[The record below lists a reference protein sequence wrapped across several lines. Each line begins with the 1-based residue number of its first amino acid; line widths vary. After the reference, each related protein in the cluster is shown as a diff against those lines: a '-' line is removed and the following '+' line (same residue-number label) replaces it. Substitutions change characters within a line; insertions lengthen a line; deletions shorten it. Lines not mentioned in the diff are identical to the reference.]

1 GDDKKSKDAIP
12 EWDGNPGRWRHF
24 ETAVKWFPRTLKRQE
39 RDLAANRI
47 IGRMLQSKTIAI
59 RTFAT
64 TLDPDRYENPNG
76 HILLLDDLRSS
87 PLGKLPIPD
96 AAHKIKHYYKDFKRR
111 KGETVGALLIREQDC
126 YSEMVQAL
134 ERLLE
139 EMGDNDKYKQC
150 RECCGYFESDRG
162 AAGRGQWYCQRCWDH
177 WEPSPDASAPS
188 AADDAPAEEAEEADE
203 LERQSITSRS
213 QISRTERFHRQESM
227 ASKLKV
233 SEAMAVGSTFFGHAS
248 GVLKVLRGFFLLE
261 AMDFTEKEKQDVRVV
276 TQNRLDFDAISKAL
290 KERWEDKALVQRD
303 FGPRAMPRYGPESGP
318 QSALVAELDEVR
330 GPDWYDGY
338 AAAVQAWEND
348 GYDHHENEDDYDVVE
363 EPQLASE
370 PEESEAMDEDLNH
383 LNEELEAAQA
393 MAAEASRTLVQ
404 ARQAV
409 AAAHKDR
416 GPKGSK
422 GSKGGKGSKYR
433 DRDHDQKGKNANY
446 LEFHT
451 ITHGFDELQGLYQ
464 AELNDS
470 GLAPSEAMVDC
481 GASASAGGE
490 RAVQALVAAVAAANP
505 QARIEINKNER
516 PWFRFGDNKWGR
528 ALYKVS
534 VEFEPGFV
542 LGIFALSPGVPL
554 VLLGM
559 TARDLE
565 SWPAIVNFRTGE
577 AVIRGQLVQLRKTPG
592 KGHCILDLVKHVSDI
607 LNPTAGKDEWV
618 PVDIDAD
625 KKEEGPEVKS
635 PSAAASSGPTTQ
647 VKREFVFNG
656 QKMEYVTSEGKVKE
670 RDPGNAHQGRKKEKQ
685 MELDPAFALQV
696 DPRDPRTT
704 RGPCGQTHR
713 KYFTVNNQWGQTRT
727 CYRCGLRLL
736 YVPTAKAPMTN
747 LSMQHPKLVES
758 GLELVRHCNLWETAN
773 HEQVTA
779 MINIATSLRRLPGTE
794 IRHTPDALLEML
806 GASNPRRKVQMAEPL
821 LAAGRRRTL
830 LAGLA
835 LAMTVGTITE
845 AVEICC
851 HPNSMLTDECTNIG
865 LSMERISVENGY
877 NLSTKAG
884 FEAASKKLDEVMPKR
899 AWISLP
905 CTLWTSLTN
914 FNYKTP
920 EARARLEK
928 DRLRD
933 RRRVKYGVLLLLKIV
948 DNGGEVYF
956 EWPHRCQGWKIP
968 ELNFL
973 RTELRRRGRHVFE
986 DRIDG
991 CMYGL
996 RDYNT
1001 NELVEKGWRIMTT
1014 NPEFSKVA
1022 TVCDHSHGHRVI
1034 SGKLHTA
1041 ATAYYPQAMCKAIAR
1056 LWHAQLRTPIDLNM
1070 ALENPAVLDLE
1081 NAYLMERDT
1090 ESIYVADPTEPERE
1104 QVRAMLSRIHKAAG
1118 HPGNEHLAYWCKK
1131 RQCPRWIIEEAINL
1145 RCEACDLVKH
1155 GLTHK
1160 VKASLDIPMAPWQ
1173 AAVMDVSDLTFPD
1186 LNVKARFLLI
1196 AEVATGLMC
1205 GDITAKIGLKDKGTD
1220 SSATLFTTFA
1230 RAYLQ
1235 HYPKPR
1241 WVFVDP
1247 QPSFVGGEFKDNCQ
1261 LAGIGVS
1268 AKPGGAHWM
1277 AGDIERRISTVKQV
1291 MRKLRLQYPKLSPET
1306 VFYISIAAA
1315 NNMDNIKGYT
1325 PMQWAFGF
1333 SPTEDPILAH
1343 NAATGKLKSDF
1354 FEIERVRADAEATY
1368 LKEKASRKI
1377 SELKNSA
1384 PRPRHEYKRGDWVC
1398 VWRSYAATG
1407 KRKLSGQDFFTDGL
1421 FIGPGRVFSEPA
1433 VQTGNKDGV
1442 IWVIMGNRCWRCAAE
1457 QLRPATQSEIVQI
1470 NLKKDDILNS
1480 PLEDVWRHLQDFD
1493 DIAGEPSP
1501 TADGMRM
1508 LPRQPLEGMPRV
1520 IENPDVAVE
1529 PHDVTEAD
1537 DDLEVDEDNS
1547 APEPPQI
1554 KRTRLRGKQPTV
1566 SWPPVPTEAF
1576 QPRFGRSSSSRASAE
1591 VAHAALFKAASDHVE
1606 ASETDIINFVQDPN
1620 NEAEMDLMK
1629 IEIETDLE
1637 EFCFDASAY
1646 LEKQLNRVANN
1657 TVKKG
1662 VEVSFGRLSPEEKPL
1677 FQEAMARGLAEH
1689 LEVPTVRAASA
1700 YADYNRGKDIPADKL
1715 IKMRWLLTWKPLTPP
1730 EPPDK
1735 SDPHPVSTPDGK
1747 FKAKARIILL
1757 GFSHPDLVSRDKFGD
1772 RVLPTASPTISRKGK
1787 LALLQMAAFHGWTFE
1802 LADAKSAFLQ
1812 AGHTEEWRKL
1822 YTKGVKELRQALQ
1835 INEEESMRVL
1845 AAIYGITNAPWVFW
1859 KYVDHKIHEAGGKS
1873 VLIEPCIWII
1883 QDQNGTVC
1891 GVIGSHV
1898 DDFGIAGDSDNKFYL
1913 DMKNMLKEMLRWS
1926 PWRSTPCMWAGMW
1939 ITQEP
1944 SGKIHASQEEFCHQ
1958 LLEIRVESGKYL
1970 SKDDKLKPEDVT
1982 QFRAGLMICQWRATQ
1997 TAPQFSCRV
2006 SLLAQR
2012 VNEATFGDLK
2022 DTNALIR
2029 DVKRTARDSLVFH
2042 NFNSNGGGK
2051 LKWDDLVIVTWV
2063 DASRL
2068 LQRGGYIVAFTTA
2081 EILKQKECAV
2091 SIADWRSYKLKR
2103 TGIGTNGC
2111 EGQALYD
2118 GENAAYLMRML
2129 WSVMHGVPVT
2139 AHTQE
2144 EVAQSMTSVLVID
2157 SRGVYDSVHNKESFG
2172 IGLSDARTGVEVL
2185 HVKANCGPEKNQH
2198 LVWVPS
2204 DLNLT
2209 DGLTKDSPEARKPL
2223 ALWLARR
2230 TWIIRYDEDF
2240 MSARKRQRANKLAQ
2254 DKPQAST
2261 DAEAEAADA
2270 LAFLDLS

>member
-1 GDDKKSKDAIP
+1 MERDDKKAKDAIP

-76 HILLLDDLRSS
+76 HLLLLDDLRSS

-96 AAHKIKHYYKDFKRR
+96 AAHKIKHYYKDFKRP

-150 RECCGYFESDRG
+150 QECFGYFERDRG
-162 AAGRGQWYCQRCWDH
+162 AAGRGQWYCQRCWDT
-177 WEPSPDASAPS
+177 WDGNPDTPAT
-188 AADDAPAEEAEEADE
+188 AADAAPAEEAEEAYE
-203 LERQSITSRS
+203 YERHSTTSRS
-213 QISRTERFHRQESM
+213 QGSRTDRFHRQESM

-303 FGPRAMPRYGPESGP
+303 FGPRAMPRYGPESGQ
-318 QSALVAELDEVR
+318 QSALAAEFDDVH

-338 AAAVQAWEND
+338 AAAVHAWENE
-348 GYDHHENEDDYDVVE
+348 GYDHHEDEDDYDIEE

-370 PEESEAMDEDLNH
+370 PEGSEAVDEDLNH

-416 GPKGSK
+416 GPKG
-422 GSKGGKGSKYR
+422 GKGGKGDKYR
-433 DRDHDQKGKNANY
+433 DRDRDQKGKNANY

-451 ITHGFDELQGLYQ
+451 ITHGFDELQGMYQ
-464 AELNDS
+464 AEQNDS
-470 GLAPSEAMVDC
+470 GLAPSKAMVDC

-505 QARIEINKNER
+505 QARIEINQNER
-516 PWFRFGDNKWGR
+516 PWFRFGDNKWGK

-559 TARDLE
+559 TALE

-577 AVIRGQLVQLRKTPG
+577 AVIRGRLVQLRKTPV
-592 KGHCILDLVKHVSDI
+592 KGHCILDLVKHVSEI
-607 LNPTAGKDEWV
+607 LNPTEQNTEGLAKAFQRCDFRQSASRRFSQHAFMEGKDEWQT
-618 PVDIDAD
+618 VDTDANM
-625 KKEEGPEVKS
+625 KEEGTEVKS

-670 RDPGNAHQGRKKEKQ
+670 GDPGSTHQGRKKEKQ

-704 RGPCGQTHR
+704 RGPCGKMHR

-736 YVPTAKAPMTN
+736 YIPTTNAPMTN

-779 MINIATSLRRLPGTE
+779 MINIATSLRRPWDRDPPRAGRAAGDAGGSEPQAQGPGGGTST
-794 IRHTPDALLEML
+794 RAGL
-806 GASNPRRKVQMAEPL
+806 SRVPRQL
-821 LAAGRRRTL
+821 LAAGRRRSL

-865 LSMERISVENGY
+865 LSMERISIENGY

-884 FEAASKKLDEVMPKR
+884 FEAAGKKLDEVMPKR

-914 FNYKTP
+914 FNYQTP

-928 DRLRD
+928 YRLRD

-948 DNGGEVYF
+948 DDGGEIYF

-968 ELNFL
+968 ELKFL
-973 RTELRRRGRHVFE
+973 RMELRRRGRHVFE

-1001 NELVEKGWRIMTT
+1001 NELVEKGWRILTT
-1014 NPEFSKVA
+1014 DPEFSKVA

-1034 SGKLHTA
+1034 NGKQHTA

-1056 LWHAQLRTPIDLNM
+1056 LWHAQLRKPIDLNM

-1090 ESIYVADPTEPERE
+1090 GSIYVAEPTDLERE
-1104 QVRAMLSRIHKAAG
+1104 QVRAILSRIHKAAG

-1131 RQCPRWIIEEAINL
+1131 RQCPRWIIEEAIYL

-1155 GLTHK
+1155 GLSHK

-1196 AEVATGLMC
+1196 AEVATGLMG

-1247 QPSFVGGEFKDNCQ
+1247 QTSFVGGEFKDNCQ

-1277 AGDIERRISTVKQV
+1277 AGDIERRISIVKQV

-1354 FEIERVRADAEATY
+1354 FEIERARADAEATY

-1398 VWRSYAATG
+1398 VWRSHAATG

-1421 FIGPGRVFSEPA
+1421 FIGPGRVLFSEPA

-1493 DIAGEPSP
+1493 DIAGEPYP

-1508 LPRQPLEGMPRV
+1508 LPRQPLESMPRV

-1529 PHDVTEAD
+1529 PHDVTEAEGD
-1537 DDLEVDEDNS
+1537 QEVDEDNS

-1554 KRTRLRGKQPTV
+1554 KRTRVRGKTPTA

-1591 VAHAALFKAASDHVE
+1591 VAHAALFQAASDHAE
-1606 ASETDIINFVQDPN
+1606 ASDIDIINFVQDPN
-1620 NEAEMDLMK
+1620 NESEMDLMK
-1629 IEIETDLE
+1629 IEIEADLE

-1662 VEVSFGRLSPEEKPL
+1662 VEVSFGRLSPEDKPL

-1689 LEVPTVRAASA
+1689 LEVPTVRAASD
-1700 YADYNRGKDIPADKL
+1700 YADYNHGKDIPADKL

-1747 FKAKARIILL
+1747 FKAKARIIML

-1772 RVLPTASPTISRKGK
+1772 RNL
-1787 LALLQMAAFHGWTFE
+1787 
-1802 LADAKSAFLQ
+1802 
-1812 AGHTEEWRKL
+1812 
-1822 YTKGVKELRQALQ
+1822 
-1835 INEEESMRVL
+1835 
-1845 AAIYGITNAPWVFW
+1845 
-1859 KYVDHKIHEAGGKS
+1859 
-1873 VLIEPCIWII
+1873 
-1883 QDQNGTVC
+1883 
-1891 GVIGSHV
+1891 
-1898 DDFGIAGDSDNKFYL
+1898 
-1913 DMKNMLKEMLRWS
+1913 LKEMLRWS
-1926 PWRSTPCMWAGMW
+1926 PWRSTPCMWAGTW

-1958 LLEIRVESGKYL
+1958 LLEIRVESGKYR

-1982 QFRAGLMICQWRATQ
+1982 QFRAGLMKCQWRTTQ

-2006 SLLAQR
+2006 PLLAQR

-2042 NFNSNGGGK
+2042 NFNSNCGGK
-2051 LKWDDLVIVTWV
+2051 LKWDDLVIATWV
-2063 DASRL
+2063 GASRL
-2068 LQRGGYIVAFTTA
+2068 LQRGGYIVGFTTA

-2111 EGQALYD
+2111 EGQAVYD
-2118 GENAAYLMRML
+2118 GENAAYLMRLL

-2157 SRGVYDSVHNKESFG
+2157 SRGVHDSVRNKESFG

-2223 ALWLARR
+2223 AMWLARR

-2254 DKPQAST
+2254 DKPQPTT

>member
-1 GDDKKSKDAIP
+1 MERDDKKSKDAIP

-76 HILLLDDLRSS
+76 HLLLLDDLRSS
-87 PLGKLPIPD
+87 PLEKLPIPD

-139 EMGDNDKYKQC
+139 EMGDNDKFKQC
-150 RECCGYFESDRG
+150 QECFGYFERGQG
-162 AAGRGQWYCQRCWDH
+162 AAGRGQWYCQRCWDT
-177 WEPSPDASAPS
+177 WDGNPDTP
-188 AADDAPAEEAEEADE
+188 
-203 LERQSITSRS
+203 
-213 QISRTERFHRQESM
+213 
-227 ASKLKV
+227 
-233 SEAMAVGSTFFGHAS
+233 
-248 GVLKVLRGFFLLE
+248 VLRGFFLLE

-303 FGPRAMPRYGPESGP
+303 FGPRAMPRYGPEAGP
-318 QSALVAELDEVR
+318 QSALTAEFDDVH

-338 AAAVQAWEND
+338 AAAVQAWENE
-348 GYDHHENEDDYDVVE
+348 GYDHHEDEDDYDIEE
-363 EPQLASE
+363 EPQLAPE
-370 PEESEAMDEDLNH
+370 PEGSEAVDEDLNH

-393 MAAEASRTLVQ
+393 MAAEASR
-404 ARQAV
+404 
-409 AAAHKDR
+409 
-416 GPKGSK
+416 P
-422 GSKGGKGSKYR
+422 KGGKGGKYR
-433 DRDHDQKGKNANY
+433 DRDRDQKGKNANY

-451 ITHGFDELQGLYQ
+451 ITHGFDELQGMYQ
-464 AELNDS
+464 AEQNDS

-490 RAVQALVAAVAAANP
+490 RAVQALIAAVAAANP
-505 QARIEINKNER
+505 QARIEINQNER
-516 PWFRFGDNKWGR
+516 PWFRFGDNKWGK

-534 VEFEPGFV
+534 VAFEPGFV
-542 LGIFALSPGVPL
+542 LGIFALSPGIPL

-559 TARDLE
+559 TALE

-577 AVIRGQLVQLRKTPG
+577 AVIRGQLVQLRKTPV
-592 KGHCILDLVKHVSDI
+592 KGHCILDLVKHVSEI
-607 LNPTAGKDEWV
+607 LNPTEKNTEGLAKDEWV
-618 PVDIDAD
+618 PVDMDAD
-625 KKEEGPEVKS
+625 KKEEGAEVKS

-670 RDPGNAHQGRKKEKQ
+670 RDPGSTHQGRKKEKQ
-685 MELDPAFALQV
+685 MEMDPAFALQA

-704 RGPCGQTHR
+704 RGPCGKMHR

-736 YVPTAKAPMTN
+736 YIPTTKAPMTN
-747 LSMQHPKLVES
+747 LNMQHPKLVES

-794 IRHTPDALLEML
+794 IRHAPDALLEML
-806 GASNPRRKVQMAEPL
+806 GAANPRS
-821 LAAGRRRTL
+821 L

-835 LAMTVGTITE
+835 LVMTVGTITE

-851 HPNSMLTDECTNIG
+851 HPNSMLTDECTKIG
-865 LSMERISVENGY
+865 LSMERISIENGY

-884 FEAASKKLDEVMPKR
+884 FEAAGKKLDEVMPKR

-914 FNYKTP
+914 FNYQTP

-948 DNGGEVYF
+948 DYGGEVYF

-973 RTELRRRGRHVFE
+973 RMELRRRGRHVFE

-1001 NELVEKGWRIMTT
+1001 NELVEKGWRILTT
-1014 NPEFSKVA
+1014 DPEFSKVA
-1022 TVCDHSHGHRVI
+1022 TVCDRSHGHRVI
-1034 SGKLHTA
+1034 NGKQHTA

-1081 NAYLMERDT
+1081 NTYLMERDT
-1090 ESIYVADPTEPERE
+1090 GSIYVAEPTDLERE

-1155 GLTHK
+1155 GLSHK

-1247 QPSFVGGEFKDNCQ
+1247 QTSFVGGEFKDNCQ

-1277 AGDIERRISTVKQV
+1277 AGDIERRISIVKQV

-1384 PRPRHEYKRGDWVC
+1384 PR
-1398 VWRSYAATG
+1398 
-1407 KRKLSGQDFFTDGL
+1407 QDFFTDGL
-1421 FIGPGRVFSEPA
+1421 FIGPGRVLFSEPA
-1433 VQTGNKDGV
+1433 VQAGNKDGV

-1457 QLRPATQSEIVQI
+1457 QLRPATQSEIIQI

-1493 DIAGEPSP
+1493 DIAGEPYP
-1501 TADGMRM
+1501 TADDGMRM

-1529 PHDVTEAD
+1529 PHDVTEAEGD
-1537 DDLEVDEDNS
+1537 QEVDE
-1547 APEPPQI
+1547 
-1554 KRTRLRGKQPTV
+1554 
-1566 SWPPVPTEAF
+1566 
-1576 QPRFGRSSSSRASAE
+1576 
-1591 VAHAALFKAASDHVE
+1591 AASDHAE
-1606 ASETDIINFVQDPN
+1606 ASEIDIINFVQDPN
-1620 NEAEMDLMK
+1620 NESEMDLMK
-1629 IEIETDLE
+1629 IEIEADLE

-1677 FQEAMARGLAEH
+1677 FQEAMARELAEH

-1700 YADYNRGKDIPADKL
+1700 YADYNHGKDIPADKL

-1772 RVLPTASPTISRKGK
+1772 R
-1787 LALLQMAAFHGWTFE
+1787 
-1802 LADAKSAFLQ
+1802 D
-1812 AGHTEEWRKL
+1812 
-1822 YTKGVKELRQALQ
+1822 
-1835 INEEESMRVL
+1835 
-1845 AAIYGITNAPWVFW
+1845 
-1859 KYVDHKIHEAGGKS
+1859 
-1873 VLIEPCIWII
+1873 
-1883 QDQNGTVC
+1883 QDGTVC

-1926 PWRSTPCMWAGMW
+1926 PWRTTPCMWAGMW

-1982 QFRAGLMICQWRATQ
+1982 QFRAGLMKCQWRATQ

-2042 NFNSNGGGK
+2042 NFNSNCGGK

-2068 LQRGGYIVAFTTA
+2068 HQRGGYIVGFTTA

-2103 TGIGTNGC
+2103 TGIGTNVC

-2118 GENAAYLMRML
+2118 GENAAYLMRLL

-2240 MSARKRQRANKLAQ
+2240 MSARKRQRANRLAQ
-2254 DKPQAST
+2254 DKPQPTT

>member
-1 GDDKKSKDAIP
+1 
-12 EWDGNPGRWRHF
+12 R
-24 ETAVKWFPRTLKRQE
+24 V
-39 RDLAANRI
+39 
-47 IGRMLQSKTIAI
+47 
-59 RTFAT
+59 
-64 TLDPDRYENPNG
+64 
-76 HILLLDDLRSS
+76 
-87 PLGKLPIPD
+87 
-96 AAHKIKHYYKDFKRR
+96 
-111 KGETVGALLIREQDC
+111 
-126 YSEMVQAL
+126 
-134 ERLLE
+134 
-139 EMGDNDKYKQC
+139 
-150 RECCGYFESDRG
+150 
-162 AAGRGQWYCQRCWDH
+162 
-177 WEPSPDASAPS
+177 
-188 AADDAPAEEAEEADE
+188 
-203 LERQSITSRS
+203 
-213 QISRTERFHRQESM
+213 SM
-227 ASKLKV
+227 
-233 SEAMAVGSTFFGHAS
+233 E
-248 GVLKVLRGFFLLE
+248 
-261 AMDFTEKEKQDVRVV
+261 
-276 TQNRLDFDAISKAL
+276 
-290 KERWEDKALVQRD
+290 
-303 FGPRAMPRYGPESGP
+303 
-318 QSALVAELDEVR
+318 
-330 GPDWYDGY
+330 
-338 AAAVQAWEND
+338 
-348 GYDHHENEDDYDVVE
+348 
-363 EPQLASE
+363 
-370 PEESEAMDEDLNH
+370 
-383 LNEELEAAQA
+383 
-393 MAAEASRTLVQ
+393 
-404 ARQAV
+404 
-409 AAAHKDR
+409 
-416 GPKGSK
+416 
-422 GSKGGKGSKYR
+422 
-433 DRDHDQKGKNANY
+433 
-446 LEFHT
+446 
-451 ITHGFDELQGLYQ
+451 
-464 AELNDS
+464 
-470 GLAPSEAMVDC
+470 
-481 GASASAGGE
+481 
-490 RAVQALVAAVAAANP
+490 
-505 QARIEINKNER
+505 
-516 PWFRFGDNKWGR
+516 
-528 ALYKVS
+528 
-534 VEFEPGFV
+534 
-542 LGIFALSPGVPL
+542 
-554 VLLGM
+554 
-559 TARDLE
+559 
-565 SWPAIVNFRTGE
+565 
-577 AVIRGQLVQLRKTPG
+577 
-592 KGHCILDLVKHVSDI
+592 
-607 LNPTAGKDEWV
+607 GKDEWV

-625 KKEEGPEVKS
+625 KKEEGTEVKS

-670 RDPGNAHQGRKKEKQ
+670 RDPGNTHQGRKKEKQ

-704 RGPCGQTHR
+704 RGPCGKTHR

-794 IRHTPDALLEML
+794 IRHAPDALLEML
-806 GASNPRRKVQMAEPL
+806 GAANPRQL
-821 LAAGRRRTL
+821 LAAGRRKSL

-865 LSMERISVENGY
+865 LSMERISIENGY

-933 RRRVKYGVLLLLKIV
+933 RRRVKYGVLLMLKIV

-973 RTELRRRGRHVFE
+973 RMELRRRGRHVFE

-1014 NPEFSKVA
+1014 DPEFSKVA

-1090 ESIYVADPTEPERE
+1090 GSIYVAEPTDLERE
-1104 QVRAMLSRIHKAAG
+1104 QVRAMLSKIHKAAG

-1155 GLTHK
+1155 GVTHK

-1235 HYPKPR
+1235 RYPKPR

-1247 QPSFVGGEFKDNCQ
+1247 QTSFVGGEFKDNCQ

-1291 MRKLRLQYPKLSPET
+1291 MRKLRLQCPKLSPET

-1421 FIGPGRVFSEPA
+1421 FIGPGRVLFSEPA

-1493 DIAGEPSP
+1493 DIAGEPYP
-1501 TADGMRM
+1501 TADDMRM

-1537 DDLEVDEDNS
+1537 DDQEVDE
-1547 APEPPQI
+1547 
-1554 KRTRLRGKQPTV
+1554 
-1566 SWPPVPTEAF
+1566 
-1576 QPRFGRSSSSRASAE
+1576 
-1591 VAHAALFKAASDHVE
+1591 AASDHVE

-1629 IEIETDLE
+1629 IEIEADLE

-1677 FQEAMARGLAEH
+1677 FQEAMARELAEH

-1700 YADYNRGKDIPADKL
+1700 YADYNHGKDIPADKL

-1772 RVLPTASPTISRKGK
+1772 R
-1787 LALLQMAAFHGWTFE
+1787 
-1802 LADAKSAFLQ
+1802 D
-1812 AGHTEEWRKL
+1812 
-1822 YTKGVKELRQALQ
+1822 
-1835 INEEESMRVL
+1835 
-1845 AAIYGITNAPWVFW
+1845 
-1859 KYVDHKIHEAGGKS
+1859 
-1873 VLIEPCIWII
+1873 
-1883 QDQNGTVC
+1883 QDGTVC

-1982 QFRAGLMICQWRATQ
+1982 QFRAGLMKCQWRATQ

-2042 NFNSNGGGK
+2042 NFNSNCGGK

-2198 LVWVPS
+2198 QVWVPS

-2254 DKPQAST
+2254 DKPQPPT